1 MIVGLAVSSGLQRL
15 VIPFMQYGIPVEY
28 ELMRSINTVSQP
40 IKKTI
45 GIVQTDSLPL
55 GGFISTNGQRVRIPP
70 LQIFNELS
78 KQYDLVQV
86 DAGQPIELFK
96 EDDDG
101 QQVPRYNALI
111 VTQPSQTTPAELKNI
126 LDAIQAG
133 QPTAIFED
141 PYPNPQNFRHDIR
154 GTFQP
159 RLFARG
165 GSEQSDLKLLLD
177 ALELNIDFAT
187 RGDMRSPY
195 VLWHDESR
203 NPYRANL
210 QLNQEEQ
217 LIIQEARPQTDPR
230 FSQSS
235 SATRGIKQL
244 YFQYAGYISPKP
256 LAKPQ
261 LEFEPLINSGKAG
274 RVLTSS
280 LAGTPDQI
288 KQARGSQDLQYVIAA
303 HIKGTNASQGPEAQA
318 AKSASNTN
326 VIWVAD
332 YDTLSDMY
340 LGVRAAPVRN
350 GTEYSYQNV
359 SFVLNAIDT
368 LAGVDEYTQI
378 RTRKINHVTLEE
390 VEKTYN
396 EAMEVVHIAENDLV
410 IEYQNALNAAI
421 EESRKAIEPIQKS
434 KQRLEKK
441 KAAGQAYDAS
451 RLLAFE
457 SRLAQEKSEQSN
469 NFTRRRDELQNER
482 QEKKRQIEL
491 TAELKIQEV
500 QRQYKIW
507 SVVIPPLPPLLVG
520 IFVATR
526 RRLREREGIS
536 KARRLK

>member
-1 MIVGLAVSSGLQRL
+1 M
-15 VIPFMQYGIPVEY
+15 
-28 ELMRSINTVSQP
+28 
-40 IKKTI
+40 
-45 GIVQTDSLPL
+45 
-55 GGFISTNGQRVRIPP
+55 
-70 LQIFNELS
+70 
-78 KQYDLVQV
+78 
-86 DAGQPIELFK
+86 
-96 EDDDG
+96 
-101 QQVPRYNALI
+101 
-111 VTQPSQTTPAELKNI
+111 
-126 LDAIQAG
+126 
-133 QPTAIFED
+133 
-141 PYPNPQNFRHDIR
+141 
-154 GTFQP
+154 
-159 RLFARG
+159 
-165 GSEQSDLKLLLD
+165 LD

-187 RGDMRSPY
+187 RGDTRSPY
-195 VLWHDESR
+195 LVWHNESQ
-203 NPYRANL
+203 NPYRGNL

-217 LIIQEARPQTDPR
+217 LIIHEARPQTDPR

-261 LEFEPLINSGKAG
+261 LKFEPLINSGKAG

-280 LAGTPDQI
+280 LSGSPDQI

-303 HIKGTNASQGPEAQA
+303 HIKGTNASQGPDAQA
-318 AKSASNTN
+318 PQSVDNTN

-332 YDTLSDMY
+332 YDTLSDLY
-340 LGVRAAPVRN
+340 LAVRAAPVQN
-350 GTEYSYQNV
+350 GTEYAYQNV

-410 IEYQNALNAAI
+410 IEVQNAFNSVI

-434 KQRLEKK
+434 IQRLEKK

-451 RLLAFE
+451 KLLAFKN
-457 SRLAQEKSEQSN
+457 RFAQEEREQRN
-469 NFTRRRDELQNER
+469 NITRRRDALENER

-507 SVVIPPLPPLLVG
+507 SVIIPPLPPLLVG